1 MELELT
7 NSQSEMLVVGSFYKE
22 PTLYLT
28 YGTSIVPKYDFSDK
42 ACEFFYQLFSDYYVS
57 YSEDFTELKINTFCS
72 MSKERFKQYRQYGGY
87 KTIKEL
93 MAMSDPHDIKNYLSI
108 FKKFSLLRAFN
119 SSELLDSILE

>member
-72 MSKERFKQYRQYGGY
+72 MSKERFKQ
-87 KTIKEL
+87 
-93 MAMSDPHDIKNYLSI
+93 
-108 FKKFSLLRAFN
+108 
-119 SSELLDSILE
+119 

>member
-42 ACEFFYQLFSDYYVS
+42 ACEFFIS
-57 YSEDFTELKINTFCS
+57 YFLIIMFHILKILPN
-72 MSKERFKQYRQYGGY
+72 
-87 KTIKEL
+87 
-93 MAMSDPHDIKNYLSI
+93 
-108 FKKFSLLRAFN
+108 
-119 SSELLDSILE
+119 

>member
-42 ACEFFYQLFSDYYVS
+42 ACEFF
-57 YSEDFTELKINTFCS
+57 
-72 MSKERFKQYRQYGGY
+72 
-87 KTIKEL
+87 
-93 MAMSDPHDIKNYLSI
+93 LSVI
-108 FKKFSLLRAFN
+108 F
-119 SSELLDSILE
+119 